1 GFMFGTVTSAELK
14 TRTLTSLRDGCAACT
29 AAMEIQDNKI
39 RRRLICVFICFSLS
53 ESEAFNPNRG
63 KGRGSGVQARVE
75 GRVSRG
81 NRSSRNTRP
90 SSLDT
95 RHSIRSS
102 AAAEILIHHLLL
114 LPPSPFFL
122 FFNPDP

>member
-1 GFMFGTVTSAELK
+1 MFGTVTSAELK
-14 TRTLTSLRDGCAACT
+14 TRTLTSLPDGCAACT
-29 AAMEIQDNKI
+29 VATEIQDKI
-39 RRRLICVFICFSLS
+39 RRRLIRVFICFSLS

-81 NRSSRNTRP
+81 NRSSRDTRP

-95 RHSIRSS
+95 LFSSLDTRHSTPR
-102 AAAEILIHHLLL
+102 A
-114 LPPSPFFL
+114 
-122 FFNPDP
+122 